1 MVFKPW
7 TLAFNCTRARLSKSP
22 DASKPDGLGGDI
34 APAFASRR
42 NVSRPKGATID
53 ALEESCTQSGCSFTP
68 GFNRVTGPNTSSHT
82 KNLSTVF
89 VVAARKPLKQFPDNQ
104 CEWRYHP
111 VEIG

>member
-53 ALEESCTQSGCSFTP
+53 ALEESPQSGCSFTP
-68 GFNRVTGPNTSSHT
+68 GFNRVTGPNTSPHT
-82 KNLSTVF
+82 KNRLNGFRVGGQETVEQ
-89 VVAARKPLKQFPDNQ
+89 VSGQASWLPHQP
-104 CEWRYHP
+104 
-111 VEIG
+111 G